1 MRKQSRGLLLDIIG
15 CICWGVSGTFSQ
27 YLFDNHVVSVWWIA
41 GIRAL
46 IAGIVILGAYKIFQH
61 GALTSIWHHP
71 HDGLVLLAFTFLG
84 MLPWQVTYF
93 LAIKYSNAPTATV
106 LQFTGPVFIIL
117 TMSALKFSWPRRID
131 VISIVIS
138 MAGLILLV
146 TNGRLTRLALAPLGV
161 LWGVMTGVTQ
171 ATYTLIPRKL
181 LDKYNSELIL
191 GWAMLLGSF
200 PLVPKIHFL
209 PAYKLTPLVLIAL
222 AVIIFGG
229 TIIGYL
235 FYLIS
240 LKYLRPTVTGM
251 LDCFEPLT
259 ATILSV
265 IFLGTRMTWIE
276 VIGAL
281 MILLTA
287 FLQAI
292 PEKR

>member
-1 MRKQSRGLLLDIIG
+1 MSNKSMGLTLDIIG

-27 YLFDNHVVSVWWIA
+27 YLFENHVVSVWWIA
-41 GIRAL
+41 GVRAL
-46 IAGIVILGAYKIFQH
+46 IAGIVILSAYKIFEH
-61 GALTSIWHHP
+61 GSLTSIWHNT
-71 HDGLVLLAFTFLG
+71 HDWLTLLAFTFLG

-117 TMSALKFSWPRRID
+117 AMAGIKFRWPRRID
-131 VISIVIS
+131 VISIIIS
-138 MAGLILLV
+138 MTGLILMV
-146 TNGRLTRLALAPLGV
+146 TNGQLTKLALAPLGV
-161 LWGVMTGVTQ
+161 FWGVMTGVTQ
-171 ATYTLIPRKL
+171 ATYTLIPGKL
-181 LDKYNSELIL
+181 LHKYNSELIL

-200 PLVPKIHFL
+200 PLVPQIHPL
-209 PAYKLTPLVLIAL
+209 PMYKLTPIVLIAL

-229 TIIGYL
+229 TVIGYL

-265 IFLGTRMTWIE
+265 MFLGTRMTWIE
-276 VIGAL
+276 VVGAL

-292 PEKR
+292 PEK